1 MGLFILVKKL
11 IIILKK
17 LLILIFMEYSNL
29 LVLLVLAISPF
40 IYVPYIV
47 PEEKRQSNSLAW
59 FIITFL
65 LGLVN
70 CMGYLV
76 ILFLLGITL

>member
-1 MGLFILVKKL
+1 
-11 IIILKK
+11 
-17 LLILIFMEYSNL
+17 MELSNL
-29 LVLLVLAISPF
+29 IVLLVLAISPF

-47 PEEKRQSNSLAW
+47 PENKRHSNRLIW

-70 CMGYLV
+70 CMCYLV
-76 ILFLLGITL
+76 ILFLLGIVV

>member
-1 MGLFILVKKL
+1 MDHSNL
-11 IIILKK
+11 II
-17 LLILIFMEYSNL
+17 
-29 LVLLVLAISPF
+29 LLVLAISPF

-47 PEEKRQSNSLAW
+47 PEDKRQSNSLVW

-70 CMGYLV
+70 CMCYLV
-76 ILFLLGITL
+76 ILLLLGLAL

>member
-1 MGLFILVKKL
+1 
-11 IIILKK
+11 
-17 LLILIFMEYSNL
+17 MENSNL
-29 LVLLVLAISPF
+29 MVLLVLAISPF

-47 PEEKRQSNSLAW
+47 PEEKRQSNSLIW

-76 ILFLLGITL
+76 ILLLLGIKL

>member
-1 MGLFILVKKL
+1 MESLNL
-11 IIILKK
+11 IIL
-17 LLILIFMEYSNL
+17 F
-29 LVLLVLAISPF
+29 VLGISPF

-47 PEEKRQSNSLAW
+47 PKNKRRANSLVW

-70 CMGYLV
+70 CMCYLV